1 MTQFTLKLIWQVIIQ
16 VLVAS
21 HCFVFFLHQRHTWTL
36 NSPARVQYVK
46 DTSKFKPF
54 KNMINSSINKENYRL
69 QLDWQ
74 YLLTTH
80 MSITGVLPHQY
91 SPFFSSR
98 AYFFLI
104 SSFFYTDKG
113 LRAVTAVKIENQI
126 YYSFDCKSEV
136 EIKVWSMLA
145 CYPLRDDD
153 IILSLINP
161 SLSHWSV
168 TCECVLLCPG
178 LSLCRIYAHLIYT
191 VFGQTYLFS
200 YLSLFSPH
208 VSFPLLSRAIA
219 FQNSEGKRDSQMM
232 T

>member
-1 MTQFTLKLIWQVIIQ
+1 
-16 VLVAS
+16 
-21 HCFVFFLHQRHTWTL
+21 
-36 NSPARVQYVK
+36 
-46 DTSKFKPF
+46 
-54 KNMINSSINKENYRL
+54 MINSWINKENYRL
-69 QLDWQ
+69 QLGWK
-74 YLLTTH
+74 YLLVAH
-80 MSITGVLPHQY
+80 MSVAEVLPRRC
-91 SPFFSSR
+91 SSFLGSR
-98 AYFFLI
+98 AFFLI
-104 SSFFYTDKG
+104 SPFFYTDKE
-113 LRAVTAVKIENQI
+113 LRASTAVKIEKQI

-136 EIKVWSMLA
+136 EIKVWSILA

-200 YLSLFSPH
+200 YLSLFFPPD
-208 VSFPLLSRAIA
+208 VSLPLLSRAIG
-219 FQNSEGKRDSQMM
+219 FHNPEGKRDFQMM